1 MTHWKVERSIFLD
14 QTFIGMGM
22 SVCPDVIGV
31 EDAQWAKIAKAGS
44 QRGKKMGR

>member
-1 MTHWKVERSIFLD
+1 VVEVIFLD

-22 SVCPDVIGV
+22 RVCPDVIGV
-31 EDAQWAKIAKAGS
+31 ENAQRDKITKTGS